1 MHMAQNG
8 SDKKIIIS
16 EDMEGAVRA
25 AMGVTRPGCTCLLS
39 PAASSYNK
47 YKNFEEKGRH
57 IKNIVRRYAEMGG
70 EKA

>member
-1 MHMAQNG
+1 M
-8 SDKKIIIS
+8 
-16 EDMEGAVRA
+16 RA
-25 AMGVTRPGCTCLLS
+25 AMGVTQPGACTCLLS

-57 IKNIVRRYAEMGG
+57 FKNIVRRYAEMGG

>member
-1 MHMAQNG
+1 M
-8 SDKKIIIS
+8 
-16 EDMEGAVRA
+16 RA
-25 AMGVTRPGCTCLLS
+25 AKGVTRPGSTCLLS

-57 IKNIVRRYAEMGG
+57 FKNIVRRYAEMGG